1 MIVKDKTQSL
11 IIYEKGMFTRY
22 LLEICYL
29 YLQACIRIS
38 LFIMAVVRVS

>member
-29 YLQACIRIS
+29 YLQTCIICRGIFCLS
-38 LFIMAVVRVS
+38 WL